1 MNKGELIEVISN
13 ECDISKALAKRMLA
27 VFEKHTTNTLKMGEK
42 VELLNFFTL
51 TPFKTKKRKVFVPPN
66 GRFMTVKSQHRVKF
80 RMGKGFKEALN

>member
-27 VFEKHTTNTLKMGEK
+27 VFEKHTTNTLKMGGK